1 MRVFQNKKNKEK
13 EVIEETKAV
22 EKAVETTKPVE
33 STTPTEEKKTTT
45 TKNTKKMPKSVCRV
59 IVATPSYFV
68 INKDGETI
76 TIKKKNTYHKG
87 EEIYY

>member
-1 MRVFQNKKNKEK
+1 MRVFRNKKNKEK
-13 EVIEETKAV
+13 EVIEETKS
-22 EKAVETTKPVE
+22 VETAKSVE

-76 TIKKKNTYHKG
+76 TIKKNNSYHKG

>member
-1 MRVFQNKKNKEK
+1 MRVFRSKKNKEK

-22 EKAVETTKPVE
+22 EKTVETAKSVE

-45 TKNTKKMPKSVCRV
+45 RNTKKAQKSVCRV

-68 INKDGETI
+68 IDKNGETI
-76 TIKKKNTYHKG
+76 TINKKNTYHKG

>member
-1 MRVFQNKKNKEK
+1 MRVFQSKKNKEK
-13 EVIEETKAV
+13 EVIEETKS
-22 EKAVETTKPVE
+22 VETAKSVE

-76 TIKKKNTYHKG
+76 TVKKKNTYHKG

>member
-1 MRVFQNKKNKEK
+1 MRMFQNKKNKEK
-13 EVIEETKAV
+13 KVIEETKS
-22 EKAVETTKPVE
+22 VETAKSVE
-33 STTPTEEKKTTT
+33 SITPTEEKKTTT

>member
-1 MRVFQNKKNKEK
+1 MRVFKNKQNKEK
-13 EVIEETKAV
+13 EVIEETKS
-22 EKAVETTKPVE
+22 VETAKSVE
-33 STTPTEEKKTTT
+33 SITSTEEKKTTT
-45 TKNTKKMPKSVCRV
+45 TKNTKKMLKSVCRV

>member
-1 MRVFQNKKNKEK
+1 MRVFRNNKNKEK
-13 EVIEETKAV
+13 EVIEETKS
-22 EKAVETTKPVE
+22 VETAKSVE
-33 STTPTEEKKTTT
+33 STTPTEEKRTTT

>member
-13 EVIEETKAV
+13 KVIEETKVV
-22 EKAVETTKPVE
+22 EVVKPVE
-33 STTPTEEKKTTT
+33 PATPIEEKKEV
-45 TKNTKKMPKSVCRV
+45 TKNTKRTPKSICRV

-68 INKDGETI
+68 INKDGEII
-76 TIKKKNTYHKG
+76 TVKKKNTYHKG

>member
-13 EVIEETKAV
+13 EVV
-22 EKAVETTKPVE
+22 EKIKTTEVVKPVE
-33 STTPTEEKKTTT
+33 PTTSVEEKKTTT
-45 TKNTKKMPKSVCRV
+45 RNTKKAQKSVCRV

-68 INKDGETI
+68 IDKNGETI
-76 TIKKKNTYHKG
+76 TINKKNTYHKG

>member
-1 MRVFQNKKNKEK
+1 MRVFRNKKNKEK
-13 EVIEETKAV
+13 EVIEETKS
-22 EKAVETTKPVE
+22 VETAKSVE
-33 STTPTEEKKTTT
+33 STTPTEEKKTTA

>member
-1 MRVFQNKKNKEK
+1 MRIFQNNKNKEK
-13 EVIEETKAV
+13 EVIEETKS
-22 EKAVETTKPVE
+22 VETAKSVE
-33 STTPTEEKKTTT
+33 SITPTEEKKTTT

>member
-1 MRVFQNKKNKEK
+1 MRVKKKKKNKEK
-13 EVIEETKAV
+13 EVIEETKS
-22 EKAVETTKPVE
+22 VETAKSVE
-33 STTPTEEKKTTT
+33 STTPTEGKKTTT

>member
-1 MRVFQNKKNKEK
+1 MRVFRNKKNKEK
-13 EVIEETKAV
+13 EVIEETKS
-22 EKAVETTKPVE
+22 VETAKSVE
-33 STTPTEEKKTTT
+33 STTPTEGKKTTT

>member
-22 EKAVETTKPVE
+22 EKAVEIAKSVE
-33 STTPTEEKKTTT
+33 STTPTEEKKITT

-76 TIKKKNTYHKG
+76 TVKKKNTYHKG

>member
-1 MRVFQNKKNKEK
+1 MRVFRNKKNKEK
-13 EVIEETKAV
+13 EAIEETKS
-22 EKAVETTKPVE
+22 VETAKSVE

>member
-1 MRVFQNKKNKEK
+1 MRMFQNKKNKEK
-13 EVIEETKAV
+13 EVIEEAKS
-22 EKAVETTKPVE
+22 VETAKSVE
-33 STTPTEEKKTTT
+33 SITPTEEKKTTT

>member
-1 MRVFQNKKNKEK
+1 MRVFRNKKNKEK
-13 EVIEETKAV
+13 EVIEETKS
-22 EKAVETTKPVE
+22 VETAKSVE
-33 STTPTEEKKTTT
+33 SITPTEEKKTTT
-45 TKNTKKMPKSVCRV
+45 TKNTKKMLKSVCRV

>member
-13 EVIEETKAV
+13 EVIEETKTV
-22 EKAVETTKPVE
+22 EKAVETAKSVE

-45 TKNTKKMPKSVCRV
+45 RNIKKAPKSVCRV

-68 INKDGETI
+68 IDKNGETI
-76 TIKKKNTYHKG
+76 TINKKNTYHKG

>member
-13 EVIEETKAV
+13 EVIEETKAD

-45 TKNTKKMPKSVCRV
+45 KNAKKMPKSVCRV

>member
-1 MRVFQNKKNKEK
+1 MRVFRNKKNKEK
-13 EVIEETKAV
+13 EVIEETKS
-22 EKAVETTKPVE
+22 VETVKSVE
-33 STTPTEEKKTTT
+33 STIPTEEKKTTT

>member
-1 MRVFQNKKNKEK
+1 MRVFRKKNKEK
-13 EVIEETKAV
+13 EVIEETKS
-22 EKAVETTKPVE
+22 VETAKSVE

>member
-1 MRVFQNKKNKEK
+1 MRVFRNNKNKEK
-13 EVIEETKAV
+13 EVIEETKS
-22 EKAVETTKPVE
+22 VETAKSVE
-33 STTPTEEKKTTT
+33 SITPTEEKKTTT

>member
-13 EVIEETKAV
+13 EVIEETKDV
-22 EKAVETTKPVE
+22 EVAKSIE
-33 STTPTEEKKTTT
+33 STIPTEEKKTTT

-68 INKDGETI
+68 INKDGEII
-76 TIKKKNTYHKG
+76 TVKKKNTYHKG

>member
-1 MRVFQNKKNKEK
+1 MRMFQNKKNKEK
-13 EVIEETKAV
+13 EVIEETKS
-22 EKAVETTKPVE
+22 VETAKLVE

>member
-13 EVIEETKAV
+13 EVIEETKS
-22 EKAVETTKPVE
+22 VETAKSVE
-33 STTPTEEKKTTT
+33 STTPTEEKKTT

-68 INKDGETI
+68 VNKDGEII
-76 TIKKKNTYHKG
+76 TVKKKNTYHKG

>member
-1 MRVFQNKKNKEK
+1 MRVFRNKKNKEK
-13 EVIEETKAV
+13 EVIEET
-22 EKAVETTKPVE
+22 
-33 STTPTEEKKTTT
+33 
-45 TKNTKKMPKSVCRV
+45 KSVCRV

>member
-1 MRVFQNKKNKEK
+1 MRIFQNNKNKEK
-13 EVIEETKAV
+13 EVIEETKS
-22 EKAVETTKPVE
+22 VETAKSVE

-76 TIKKKNTYHKG
+76 TVKKKNTYHKG